1 MSVQENGSQEE
12 PCDLMASGL
21 GGSGLSTEI
30 KYLCLQTSLYYKT
43 GIGSLYCQALAPN
56 P

>member
-30 KYLCLQTSLYYKT
+30 KEPL
-43 GIGSLYCQALAPN
+43 LAN
-56 P
+56 YIFLSDGDI

>member
-30 KYLCLQTSLYYKT
+30 KEPL
-43 GIGSLYCQALAPN
+43 LANYIHNLSPILN
-56 P
+56 DKKVEDSID